1 MGSEKAVL
9 SAADY
14 ILFILMLLVSAG
26 IGLYFKF
33 SGGKQTTTDEF
44 LLAGKNMSILPV
56 AFSIM
61 ASYLSA
67 IAVIGVPAEV
77 YMFGIHMVYF
87 YVSYPIGVVIA
98 SYVCLPVFFKSGECT
113 AFEMLYMA
121 VVLYAPALALSAV
134 TNVSIWTSVISVG
147 VVCMFYCTLGGMK
160 AVLWTDLFQAMLMF
174 IGIFAIVI
182 KGFSDIG
189 FSEVFRIGY
198 EEDRIAIPTLSP
210 SLTERY
216 TVWNLLIQGCIYSLM
231 TFGAT
236 QIQIKRLLT
245 LKNISRS
252 RMALYLS
259 IPLNVLFYILACVA
273 GLVIYAHFY
282 KCDPLTASNKPISA
296 ADQLLPFYIIKVLG
310 GYPGLPGLCICGV
323 FAAALST
330 VSSGLNSLSSVTMQ
344 DLGALIGLVLGLCT
358 TSWITFGT
366 FTSGARPKILPLSSE
381 NCQANSTLFSRI
393 SSSTLMSMLPETS
406 TLSTASVP
414 KINTETP

>member
-1 MGSEKAVL
+1 
-9 SAADY
+9 
-14 ILFILMLLVSAG
+14 
-26 IGLYFKF
+26 
-33 SGGKQTTTDEF
+33 
-44 LLAGKNMSILPV
+44 
-56 AFSIM
+56 M

-67 IAVIGVPAEV
+67 IAVLGVPAEV
-77 YMFGIHMVYF
+77 YMFGIHILYF

-98 SYVCLPVFFKSGECT
+98 SYVCLPVFFKSGGCT
-113 AFEMLYMA
+113 AYEYLEKRFGKLTRTLTSMVFLVQTMLYMA

-147 VVCMFYCTLGGMK
+147 AVCMFYCTLGGMK

-198 EEDRIAIPTLSP
+198 EEDRIAVPTLSP

-231 TFGAT
+231 TFGAN
-236 QIQIKRLLT
+236 QIQIQRLLT

-296 ADQLLPFYIIKVLG
+296 ADQLF
-310 GYPGLPGLCICGV
+310 
-323 FAAALST
+323 ST
-330 VSSGLNSLSSVTMQ
+330 VSFV
-344 DLGALIGLVLGLCT
+344 
-358 TSWITFGT
+358 F
-366 FTSGARPKILPLSSE
+366 
-381 NCQANSTLFSRI
+381 
-393 SSSTLMSMLPETS
+393 
-406 TLSTASVP
+406 
-414 KINTETP
+414 